1 MKPAVIFTSLGILLT
16 GYLLYQLGVGDLIRS
31 AGNALSAG
39 SDRKDA
45 APEQAVAPVALP
57 DVAMSAE
64 TRRLVNQLA
73 SADAHVRLEAAEA
86 LGKSRD
92 RAAVFALVRELSDTD
107 VYAKKRAAEALG
119 CVLENAPP
127 DTPGREIAFNALI
140 GLLQDKDYGVRYE
153 AIDAHSRLRDRRAVP
168 ALLKSLAKDNGGDN
182 DNRGHAAFALGEIAD
197 PAAIEPLIAA
207 LKTDVDSW
215 KVSYA
220 IGAIALGGNERAAKF
235 LMDQLRARKFKKIT
249 GAGEFFVTQNGPGI
263 DGLLN
268 EMIAETKETTLVLL
282 LAKHRRSKAS
292 ASVVE
297 KVDEVAGM
305 SYGRAGC

>member
-1 MKPAVIFTSLGILLT
+1 MIRTVIFASLGVLLT
-16 GYLLYQLGVGDLIRS
+16 GYLLHQIGVGDLIRG
-31 AGNALSAG
+31 AVYALSSG
-39 SDRKDA
+39 SDQEVA
-45 APEQAVAPVALP
+45 APVAVPADLP
-57 DVAMSAE
+57 DVAMSEE

-73 SADAHVRLEAAEA
+73 SADAEIRRKAAEA
-86 LGKSRD
+86 LGKAGD
-92 RAAVFALVRELSDTD
+92 RAAVVALLRELSDSD
-107 VYAKKRAAEALG
+107 VYAKRSAAESLG

-127 DTPGREIAFNALI
+127 DTPGREIALNALI
-140 GLLQDKDYGVRYE
+140 GLLQDKDYGVRYS
-153 AIDAHSRLRDRRAVP
+153 AIEAHSRLRDRRAVP
-168 ALLKSLAKDNGGDN
+168 ALLTSLAKDNREN

-197 PAAIEPLIAA
+197 PVAIEPLIAA
-207 LKTDVDSW
+207 LKTDTDSW

>member
-1 MKPAVIFTSLGILLT
+1 MIRAVIFTSLGVLLT
-16 GYLLYQLGVGDLIRS
+16 GYLLYQLGVGELIGG
-31 AGNALSAG
+31 AGHALSAG
-39 SDRKDA
+39 SDLKSA
-45 APEQAVAPVALP
+45 APEPVAIPAALP
-57 DVAMSAE
+57 DVAMPVE
-64 TRRLVNQLA
+64 TRRLANDLA
-73 SADAHVRLEAAEA
+73 SADAQVRQNAAEA

-92 RAAVFALVRELSDTD
+92 RAAVFALVRELSDQN
-107 VYAKKRAAEALG
+107 VYAKKAAAEALG
-119 CVLENAPP
+119 CVLEDAPP

-168 ALLKSLAKDNGGDN
+168 ALLRSLAKDKDSNN

-197 PAAIEPLIAA
+197 PSAIEPLIAA

-235 LMDQLRARKFKKIT
+235 LMDELRARKFKKIT
-249 GAGEFFVTQNGPGI
+249 GAGEFFVTQNEAGI

-268 EMIAETKETTLVLL
+268 EMIAETKEATLVLL
-282 LAKHRRSKAS
+282 LEKRRRSKVS
-292 ASVVE
+292 AGVAE
-297 KVDEVAGM
+297 KVDQVPGM
-305 SYGRAGC
+305 SYG